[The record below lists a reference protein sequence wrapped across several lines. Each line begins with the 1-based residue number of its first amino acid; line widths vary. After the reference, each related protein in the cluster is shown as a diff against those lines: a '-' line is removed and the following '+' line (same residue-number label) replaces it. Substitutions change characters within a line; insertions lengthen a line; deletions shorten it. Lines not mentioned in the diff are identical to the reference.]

1 MSSDKKPEFLDLA
14 NGRLR
19 EESESLQREL
29 LEIEQEIAALKS
41 TIYGLSVIYGEEVI
55 SRELLDQVR
64 PSLRT
69 KKRGLTA
76 ACRSV
81 LMSAGVPCSVGT
93 VCQLINAA
101 DPSLLLK
108 HRNPLA
114 SVMTVLR
121 NLARK
126 GEVIRT
132 SSNGR
137 SAWEWAVTREKAK
150 R

>member
-1 MSSDKKPEFLDLA
+1 MPSDRKPQFLDLA
-14 NGRLR
+14 GGRLQ
-19 EESESLQREL
+19 EESETLQREL
-29 LEIEQEIAALKS
+29 LDVEQEIAALKS

-64 PSLRT
+64 PLFRT

-81 LMSAGVPCSVGT
+81 LASAEVPCSVGR
-93 VCQLINAA
+93 VCQLITAA
-101 DPSLLLK
+101 DPSLLLW

-121 NLARK
+121 NLAKK
-126 GEVIRT
+126 GEVVRT
-132 SSNGR
+132 SAHGR
-137 SAWEWAVTREKAK
+137 SAWEWAQTGSKDR